1 MISSVFEH
9 MKIWVCE
16 TLGEVDVIPEPPQLL
31 GNPDNKRSVSVYLKD
46 VGESPSSGTLLKM
59 DRLQVQL
66 TFLVTANGK
75 TLLEACDDLVK
86 LAFAAMLEKNMEI
99 VLTPMTAE
107 EWSAFGVVPR
117 PSFFL
122 RLPLNFEVE
131 KPEVKRVEKPLIL
144 RSSSLSNNNNK

>member
-9 MKIWVCE
+9 MKSWVCE
-16 TLGEVDVIPEPPQLL
+16 TLGDVDVTSDPPPVK
-31 GNPDNKRSVSVYLKD
+31 GDTDKRSVNVYLKD
-46 VGESPSSGTLLKM
+46 VVESPSSGTLLKL

-66 TFLVTANGK
+66 TFLVTASGK

-86 LAFAAMLEKNMEI
+86 LAFAAMLEKDMEI

-122 RLPLNFEVE
+122 KLPLNFDVE
-131 KPEVKRVEKPLIL
+131 KPEVKRVQKPLVL
-144 RSSSLSNNNNK
+144 KSSSLSNKNK